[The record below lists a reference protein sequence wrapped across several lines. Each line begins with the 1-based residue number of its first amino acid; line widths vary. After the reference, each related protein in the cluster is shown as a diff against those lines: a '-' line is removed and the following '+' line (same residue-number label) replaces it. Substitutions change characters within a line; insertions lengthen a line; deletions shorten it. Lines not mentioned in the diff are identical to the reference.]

1 MQHVRVGQDEV
12 GVVPDPA
19 AGRGVGVAVV
29 RFGPHGGQLQ
39 GTDGGELV
47 GGKRLR
53 GGEVKRD
60 GAVVVDFPGLGH
72 HPQLGA
78 VDGVQR
84 RQLVGER
91 FSGGSAGGDHHVLT
105 AVGEVGGLDL
115 VPVRFVDAQGAVG
128 GHQVGV
134 GPIRPR
140 LVDGLA
146 CGDGVDMTQLL
157 RVRAAAQQR
166 DQRVMGVHPNILSP
180 AEKSARTDRSAI
192 LVRGGQ
198 HQHTAHNGPAQV

>member
-1 MQHVRVGQDEV
+1 
-12 GVVPDPA
+12 
-19 AGRGVGVAVV
+19 
-29 RFGPHGGQLQ
+29 
-39 GTDGGELV
+39 
-47 GGKRLR
+47 
-53 GGEVKRD
+53 
-60 GAVVVDFPGLGH
+60 
-72 HPQLGA
+72 
-78 VDGVQR
+78 
-84 RQLVGER
+84 
-91 FSGGSAGGDHHVLT
+91 VLT

-115 VPVRFVDAQGAVG
+115 VPVRLVDAQGTVG

-140 LVDGLA
+140 LVDSLA
-146 CGDGVDMTQLL
+146 CGDGVDMTELL

-180 AEKSARTDRSAI
+180 AEKSAHGQVCT